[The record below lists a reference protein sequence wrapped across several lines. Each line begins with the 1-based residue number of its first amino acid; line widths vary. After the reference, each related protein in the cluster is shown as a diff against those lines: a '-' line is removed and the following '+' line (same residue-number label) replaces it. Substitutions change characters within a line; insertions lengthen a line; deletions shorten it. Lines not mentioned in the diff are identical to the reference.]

1 MDTVVISSE
10 AGCEKPDRRIFERAL
25 LLAGVEP
32 SECLYV
38 GDNYYDDAVGASA
51 AGMRTLLINPPGR
64 LGIEELK
71 FPDVIESIQDVERYT
86 YD

>member
-1 MDTVVISSE
+1 M
-10 AGCEKPDRRIFERAL
+10 
-25 LLAGVEP
+25 LAGVEP

>member
-1 MDTVVISSE
+1 MTRWE
-10 AGCEKPDRRIFERAL
+10 RLRR
-25 LLAGVEP
+25 
-32 SECLYV
+32 
-38 GDNYYDDAVGASA
+38 
-51 AGMRTLLINPPGR
+51 LLINPPGR